1 MLRFLKSWLPVILWS
16 ALILSAA
23 NDEFSNAN
31 TQGWLGR
38 IFGPAPPVLNAIVR
52 KGGHIVGYAI
62 LGLLAWRAHRTLLV
76 AMLIV
81 VAIAVTDESMQ
92 AMTLTRGG
100 SAYDVMLDTCAALL
114 ALMLVISRR
123 PVILSRADGE
133 GTPPDA
139 R

>member
-1 MLRFLKSWLPVILWS
+1 MLRFVKSWLPVILWS

-38 IFGPAPPVLNAIVR
+38 IFGEVPPVVNAIVR

-62 LGLLAWRAHRTLLV
+62 LGLFAWRAHRTLLV

-92 AMTLTRGG
+92 SMTLTRGG
-100 SAYDVMLDTCAALL
+100 SAFDVVLDSCAALL
-114 ALMLVISRR
+114 ALMFLPGVRAAIS
-123 PVILSRADGE
+123 SRAL
-133 GTPPDA
+133 P